1 MSDNCPR
8 AAASRWTQ
16 WRVLGAVCLF
26 LATAA
31 LAAADKNP
39 SQRDVFRAGDG
50 IMITVPLDTD
60 AVINGTFP
68 IDSAGY
74 ADLPVMGRVYVN
86 NKSVKL
92 IEDFVSKE
100 MAQYL
105 RDPHLSVRPAY
116 RLTFLGNWQRPGMHW
131 VDAEASVWEAAKVVG
146 GPVNAIDLDDWY
158 IMRGYHDVSSDI
170 LADFARGSSL
180 REAGVRSG
188 DIFVIPIP
196 DPTVGFWPRFKEVL
210 TVTAQLAGTAAA
222 LATVYVTYLIYESTR
237 PIHSVTVCGVP
248 ANTAPST
255 TTNTCSTTTNNQ

>member
-1 MSDNCPR
+1 
-8 AAASRWTQ
+8 
-16 WRVLGAVCLF
+16 
-26 LATAA
+26 
-31 LAAADKNP
+31 
-39 SQRDVFRAGDG
+39 
-50 IMITVPLDTD
+50 LDTD

-131 VDAEASVWEAAKVVG
+131 VDAEASVWEAAKVAG
-146 GPVNAIDLDDWY
+146 GPVNEIELDDWY
-158 IMRGYHDVSSDI
+158 IMRGYSNVSSDI

-196 DPTVGFWPRFKEVL
+196 NPTVGFWPHFKDVL
-210 TVTAQLAGTAAA
+210 AVTAQLAGTAAA
-222 LATVYVTYLIYESTR
+222 LATVYVTYLIYEGTR
-237 PIHSVTVCGVP
+237 PIHSTTVCGVP
-248 ANTAPST
+248 ANTAPTST
-255 TTNTCSTTTNNQ
+255 TNSCSTTVNNQ